1 MTEKEKMHAGKI
13 YDASDAELQQL
24 RETAHRLSRQYNL
37 LDETDVKARAAIL
50 RALAPNAAKSA
61 YLQGPVQFDYGVFT
75 ELGENCYANFNLPIL
90 DCAPVKIGRQ
100 RKPAADENG
109 V

>member
-1 MTEKEKMHAGKI
+1 MTEKEKMRAGKI
-13 YDASDAELQQL
+13 YDASDVEA
-24 RETAHRLSRQYNL
+24 Y
-37 LDETDVKARAAIL
+37 AAIL
-50 RALAPNAAKSA
+50 RTLVPKTAKSA
-61 YLQGPVQFDYGVFT
+61 YLQGPVQFDYGLFT

-100 RKPAADENG
+100 RKPAGDENG